1 MKQNKKQNNI
11 TKKHLNQNKMK
22 DFVIYNISLVFML
35 MIYFTI
41 HFLFENKE
49 LTLAITFINK
59 KESKINPIR
68 FYKPLCSSL

>member
-49 LTLAITFINK
+49 LTLAITFMLGYFTYPLIK
-59 KESKINPIR
+59 YLQE
-68 FYKPLCSSL
+68 KPKSE